1 MEFQGFISTKTTL
14 SRNKR
19 NFFKRILNFLSTL
32 LIVGSVHYLGI
43 FKFEPKKKHI
53 EELVDTNES
62 DATSINEE
70 VNSDKIMLKQ
80 KKKY

>member
-19 NFFKRILNFLSTL
+19 N
-32 LIVGSVHYLGI
+32 LGI

-62 DATSINEE
+62 DATSIDEDTDEE